1 MVHPRKIQESDRQLI
16 RDTYDQNMYESRVAI
31 GTCVKLAKKFGVSRT
46 IISMIG
52 HRVLN
57 VGYFDPFNRISK
69 RQRVAIIKVCSENKG
84 NGRLRPGICL
94 KLGKKYG
101 VAGSTISKIWRTSN
115 AIHNI

>member
-16 RDTYDQNMYESRVAI
+16 RDTYDQNMYEGRRVVN
-31 GTCVKLAKKFGVSRT
+31 GVCERLAKKFGVSRT

-52 HRVLN
+52 HRNLK

-69 RQRVAIIKVCSENKG
+69 RQREAIIKVCAENKG

-101 VAGSTISKIWRTSN
+101 VAGSTISKIWRTRCN
-115 AIHNI
+115 T